1 MGGNIKQRDIC
12 IGMIIKKHKIAN
24 TNQDRQ
30 LEYNIVSMPQTHQYQ
45 NSFDKKRKKAVYSL
59 IKT

>member
-1 MGGNIKQRDIC
+1 MGGNIKQPDIC

-30 LEYNIVSMPQTHQYQ
+30 LEYNIVSMPQTQYQ
-45 NSFDKKRKKAVYSL
+45 NSFDKKRKKEKKLY
-59 IKT
+59 IH